1 MAVTI
6 SASQDWDSA
15 ARAAGE
21 ATTIDSGAV
30 LTVNTDTR
38 YHKNAP
44 ASGTGTFGEITMT
57 SATGGELLIDGR
69 NVRWL
74 PYTGG
79 TGNAPAYDTDI
90 VGDSSGATGKLLGV
104 YTTLSSAPIAVGAAI
119 NATGFIK
126 LKSASTAY
134 NASET
139 LTGISAST
147 NGVDVTGW
155 IEVVCD
161 DLANIT
167 IARAQKLTVKSDWFY
182 LDNTTGAAQV
192 IQLPTCGGGANTM
205 YPGVWIETS
214 PGSNAYEFYPAQRYS
229 GALSSGWYGTAKGTD
244 ARSKFVEMQDGG
256 AIRIGANTSG
266 AYGFIPDSGCKVRI
280 PNVLM
285 MSCATATRASNSLPH
300 ATVASRPQITTDSAG
315 NVDINGCLSTWY
327 FLIAQAYSV
336 IIKNTAIVD
345 NFAITEC
352 ATAFELEEF
361 HTGNY
366 LNTDIN
372 NATFTSNLAGGT
384 ATKCK
389 WGRCGTAGNS
399 DYGTYVTYCKDITF
413 TDCHFQTRIRR
424 TTAGTYACAI
434 AYCDNIQFIRP
445 IIVGSSLYCSASTNN
460 YVENPV
466 YADSYNDVSSAT
478 GGLVLG
484 AVYFAAGCVNNELKG
499 GSMWSGISNI
509 HPDTSYLYITGTTN
523 TRWHTCGTPAAP
535 IDGGTTNSM
544 LYAIQD
550 VGNNIGLE
558 IKRVY
563 FTNIATRFF
572 TSANSSKGVTIEN
585 CADDY
590 AGTNTAADALDLI
603 IKGFGVAAADTAFTS
618 VYGTIFYN
626 IFTSATVGR
635 VGLTFNEETSTYA
648 SYVDK
653 TGLTGASGFSS
664 AGTLYLYNLND
675 VIEYEF
681 PYDILG
687 YTAFAAS
694 DVQKAGGNTGN
705 LGVKYKIDV
714 NDGNGYSAS
723 WEDATSANLSGETI
737 DPDLGFKLKVQIT
750 CTTAG
755 TNYLNS
761 LYFSMVTDSTEQYT
775 NYPLDTYTVS
785 LTGLQTGTKVAVL
798 TTTTETLLELLTVSG
813 GEVSYTYPS
822 DDVGN
827 GVDFAILA
835 PGYLYQKI
843 AGYTL
848 TAANASIPVV
858 QNVDYGYV
866 ALSAET
872 ITFDGS
878 TKRITCDVGTT
889 AIDVVGVYSMWVD
902 WALTSD
908 NLKYNAAFTELGGN
922 TIDAGAGTSVP
933 VYGFLTNSWRI
944 APDED
949 DHTLNVARGIIL
961 VDGGGDPFV
970 DTAGAYTV
978 RINYQQPVQAITVS
992 TGGGGGATASEVWSY
1007 STRKL
1012 TGTKQNFDDLNDLS
1026 EAQVNAQCDLA
1037 LSDYDAPTKAEL
1049 DSAQSTIQ
1057 SDISGLNDIT
1067 VSDVVIGMQ
1076 AVSSDFK
1083 ADISGLATPVDI
1095 ALALNT
1101 YDAPTKAELDT
1112 AESNIRGTDSDTLK
1126 TISDQIDTI
1135 SVSVDAEE
1143 IADAVWLNEVRELTS
1158 SAGLTVDEHTILENI
1173 LKIEKNK
1180 WEIKGKQMI
1189 IYDDD
1194 GITELYKFDLR
1205 NKENIPTDEEI
1216 YKRIPVV

>member
-6 SASQDWDSA
+6 STSQDWDSA

-21 ATTIDSGAV
+21 ATTIDSGAI

-44 ASGTGTFGEITMT
+44 ASGTGTFSSITMT

-69 NVRWL
+69 DVRWL
-74 PYTGG
+74 
-79 TGNAPAYDTDI
+79 AITDGS
-90 VGDSSGATGKLLGV
+90 GDSALGTTITQGAVSGEYLG
-104 YTTLSSAPIAVGAAI
+104 YYATLSSAPTTAVG
-119 NATGFIK
+119 ATGFIK
-126 LKSASTAY
+126 FKSVSGGAFSAGAITFGAGTGAATA
-134 NASET
+134 A
-139 LTGISAST
+139 GA
-147 NGVDVTGW
+147 DVTGW
-155 IEVVCD
+155 IEIVTD

-182 LDNTTGAAQV
+182 LDNTTGSAQV

-214 PGSNAYEFYPAQRYS
+214 PGSNAYEFYPAQRYAAAA
-229 GALSSGWYGTAKGTD
+229 GSGWYGTAKGTD

-285 MSCATATRASNSLPH
+285 MSAATATRASNSLPH
-300 ATVASRPQITTDSAG
+300 ATVASRPQITTYSAG

-327 FLIAQAYSV
+327 FLIGQAYSV

-345 NFAITEC
+345 NFSITEC

-366 LNTDIN
+366 LNTDVN
-372 NATFTSNLAGGT
+372 NATLTSNLAGGT
-384 ATKCK
+384 VIKCK
-389 WGRCGTAGNS
+389 WGRCGTRGSA

-413 TDCHFQTRIRR
+413 TDCWFEGRIFR
-424 TTAGTYACAI
+424 TNAAAYVAAV
-434 AYCDNIQFIRP
+434 AYCDNIKFIRP
-445 IIVGSSLYCSASTNN
+445 VLVGGGLYYSAATNN
-460 YVENPV
+460 YVEDPI
-466 YADSYNDVSSAT
+466 YADSYHTTSSAT
-478 GGLVLG
+478 TPPVGV
-484 AVYFAAGCVNNELKG
+484 VQFAAGCVNSVLKG
-499 GSMWSGISNI
+499 GGWWSGIDNLNI
-509 HPDTSYLYITGTTN
+509 DTAYLYLAGATN
-523 TRWHTCGTPAAP
+523 TRWHTCGTPTVP
-535 IDGGTTNSM
+535 IVCGSSNRL
-544 LYAIQD
+544 LYACND
-550 VGNNIGLE
+550 AGNNIGVE

-563 FTNIATRFF
+563 FDDLGTTFY
-572 TSANSSKGVTIEN
+572 TSLNSSKGVTIEN
-585 CADDY
+585 CGSAYAD
-590 AGTNTAADALDLI
+590 TNLVFDCLDGVR
-603 IKGFGVAAADTAFTS
+603 KGLACAAADTAFTS

-635 VGLTFNEETSTYA
+635 VGICFNEETSTYSA
-648 SYVDK
+648 YVDK

-664 AGTLYLYNLND
+664 TGLLYLYNLND

-705 LGVKYKIDV
+705 LGVKYKLDI
-714 NDGNGYSAS
+714 NDGSGYDAS
-723 WEDATSANLSGETI
+723 WTDATSANLSGESI
-737 DPDLGFKLKVQIT
+737 DPDVGFKLKVQIT

-775 NYPLDTYTVS
+775 NYPLDSYTLS
-785 LTGLQTGTKVAVL
+785 LTGLETGTKVAIL
-798 TTTTETLLELLTVSG
+798 TTGTETPLTVLNESSG
-813 GEVSYTYPS
+813 SISYTYPDTS
-822 DDVGN
+822 VGR
-827 GVDFAILA
+827 GVDIAILGA
-835 PGYLYQKI
+835 GYLYQRI
-843 AGYTL
+843 NNYVL
-848 TAANASIPVV
+848 TAANTSIPIV

-872 ITFDGS
+872 ITFNGS
-878 TKRITCDVGTT
+878 TKRIICDAGTT

-908 NLKYNAAFTELGGN
+908 NLKYNNAFNELGGN
-922 TIDAGAGTSVP
+922 TIDSGAGTSVP

-949 DHTLNVARGIIL
+949 DHTLAVSGGIIL

-1012 TGTKQNFDDLNDLS
+1012 TGTKQNFDDLNDIS
-1026 EAQVNAQCDLA
+1026 TTQVNTEVDNALA
-1037 LSDYDAPTKAEL
+1037 DYDSPTKAEL
-1049 DSAQSTIQ
+1049 DS
-1057 SDISGLNDIT
+1057 
-1067 VSDVVIGMQ
+1067 
-1076 AVSSDFK
+1076 
-1083 ADISGLATPVDI
+1083 
-1095 ALALNT
+1095 
-1101 YDAPTKAELDT
+1101 

-1126 TISDQIDTI
+1126 TISNKIDTI
-1135 SVSVDAEE
+1135 SVTVDAEE
-1143 IADAVWLNEVRELTS
+1143 IADAVWLNEDRELTS
-1158 SAGLTVDEHTILENI
+1158 SAGLTVEEHTMLESI

-1180 WEIKGKQMI
+1180 WEIKRKQMI

-1194 GITELYKFDLR
+1194 GVTPLYTFNLR
-1205 NKENIPTDEEI
+1205 NKEGIPTDNEI
-1216 YKRIPVV
+1216 YRREPVV